1 MNVAAVI
8 AGLGLAGAGYLLLS
22 KTTAAAAAA
31 PAPAPAAAPVYRAG
45 DAGVY
50 APAPAPAAAP
60 LTFQTKATL
69 ANPTLAGY
77 VTTALSLAKIG
88 HAKEGKYWSDLAK
101 SSGATPAQ
109 VAQLVA
115 AGYA

>member
-8 AGLGLAGAGYLLLS
+8 AGLGLAGAGYVLLT
-22 KTTAAAAAA
+22 KTTAAAA
-31 PAPAPAAAPVYRAG
+31 PAAAPVPAAPVYRSG

-50 APAPAPAAAP
+50 APAPAPSAAP
-60 LTFQTKATL
+60 LSFMTKATV
-69 ANPTLAGY
+69 ANPTLDNY
-77 VTTALSLAKIG
+77 VATALSMASIG
-88 HAKEGKYWSDLAK
+88 HAKEGKHWADLAK